1 MTDIHAQMVE
11 FPSGEGQTPGYLAV
25 PQDADK
31 HPGVVVIQEWWGL
44 VPHIKEVVERFAE
57 EGFIA
62 IAPDLY
68 HGQAASEPDEA
79 RKLAMELEEDT
90 AVDEIRSAIEYLK
103 SLESVSPK
111 MIGVVGFCMGGMLVQ
126 LTAERSPDVGAAVMF
141 YGHIH
146 SLEHIHQIQAPFLG
160 LFGGQDRGIP
170 ASTVHDLEKALEAAD
185 IPHEVHTYPNAK
197 HAFFNDTRPEAY
209 NPDAAQ
215 DAWQKTLAWFRRY
228 LK

>member
-11 FPSGEGQTPGYLAV
+11 FLSGEGQTPGYLAV

-170 ASTVHDLEKALEAAD
+170 ASTVNDLEKALEAAD

>member
-1 MTDIHAQMVE
+1 MTDIHARMVE

-170 ASTVHDLEKALEAAD
+170 ASTVNDLEKALEAAD